1 MVRTSQPKR
10 AGNCDFTVK
19 PTKMPPTRS
28 TGAWVE
34 MYGFNSEAE
43 RLKCLTLFKQ
53 GYGHEFRKSLLRC
66 SGGKLWFLVR
76 TTTFTG
82 RVRTVREIKD
92 CTADVNRKGS
102 DNLCRQLL
110 RMLRAD
116 MQKKTLTDL

>member
-1 MVRTSQPKR
+1 MVRPSQPKR

-19 PTKMPPTRS
+19 STKMPPTRS
-28 TGAWVE
+28 AGTWVE
-34 MYGFNSEAE
+34 MTGFKTEAE

-53 GYGHEFRKSLLRC
+53 GYSHEFRKSLLR
-66 SGGKLWFLVR
+66 SSSGKLWFLVR

-82 RVRTVREIKD
+82 RIRTAREIKD

-102 DNLCRQLL
+102 DNLCGQLL

-116 MQKKTLTDL
+116 MRKKTSPDL